1 MFNVN
6 QTPAM
11 VKKYMMCFL
20 LSLLFLTAFTQ
31 SPKNIMGPKD
41 SSSTSDDL
49 PSDFHQRWQYDDG
62 LSYFMQTGNNQWTE
76 INWKGKIT
84 FHYVLIEEKPSFTLL
99 YDISRNLYVKL
110 TNSQLFFGNGRYSAD
125 SPSKRGAW
133 VDKIQ
138 SIEGIEPNGIKRLSA
153 SDYNKKP
160 IAAGDSVTDIDG
172 NVYHVVKIGKQ
183 YWLQENLKTSHFSD
197 SSVIPEMEYNTDW
210 PYAGGPAR
218 CYYER
223 NPQNNDPYGKL
234 YNWYAAADPRNA
246 GRRDLGCPF
255 GCREAHRRRQASRRS
270 TAYYQDAEGK
280 RKRRQQNARRRK
292 PLPTPRPALSPEA
305 SFPWPRPIV
314 EYVRM
319 VATLIEGYQ
328 VSLAEVVE
336 MLRRVLRQH
345 SIVRTRR
352 IDQIIAQLHEHPP

>member
-1 MFNVN
+1 
-6 QTPAM
+6 
-11 VKKYMMCFL
+11 MMCFL

-234 YNWYAAADPRNA
+234 YNWYAAADPRNVCPA
-246 GRRDLGCPF
+246 GWHVPSDKDFQTLSDYLG
-255 GCREAHRRRQASRRS
+255 GDDIAGTHLKAIKLWGQQDENYADNASCF
-270 TAYYQDAEGK
+270 TA
-280 RKRRQQNARRRK
+280 
-292 PLPTPRPALSPEA
+292 LPAGIRYANA
-305 SFPWPRPIV
+305 SFDRSGADGADFWTSSLNPQLIPYCRIL
-314 EYVRM
+314 YYGGSNLGRHTYRRLGGFSVRC
-319 VATLIEGYQ
+319 VGN
-328 VSLAEVVE
+328 
-336 MLRRVLRQH
+336 
-345 SIVRTRR
+345 
-352 IDQIIAQLHEHPP
+352 